1 MYRLKK
7 KKKKITVPLNKKLHL
22 KKKIYQA
29 AHLESSA
36 IRLKKKKTQ
45 TEKPQKT
52 LQVEAA

>member
-1 MYRLKK
+1 MYRLK